1 MVSTPDPNCLFIIAN
16 RRQLSLTQSD
26 ICLLPTTTRY
36 CYKKA
41 DKLKSRKAIEEIFG
55 KGKSFTNFPLKV
67 FWLSHNPTAVLQAG
81 VGVSSRNFKKAVD
94 RNRIKRLM
102 REAYRLQK
110 STLHDALVQNNQTMS
125 VFFLYL
131 GKELPAYE
139 VLFAKMESSLIRLIK
154 LRNENV
160 QGNS

>member
-1 MVSTPDPNCLFIIAN
+1 MPAVI
-16 RRQLSLTQSD
+16 
-26 ICLLPTTTRY
+26 RY

-55 KGKSFTNFPLKV
+55 RGKNFSNFPLKV
-67 FWLSHNPTAVLQAG
+67 FWMPHNSSNLLQAG
-81 VGVSSRNFKKAVD
+81 VGVSSRNFKRAVD
-94 RNRIKRLM
+94 RNRIKRMM

-110 STLHDALVQNNQTMS
+110 NTLHETLVQNNQHMS

-139 VLFAKMESSLIRLIK
+139 LLLAKMENALSRLIK
-154 LRNENV
+154 MSNENLER
-160 QGNS
+160 NS